1 MTASRLFPTRA
12 LVAGALVLLAAPV
25 LLPAPAMAQSSSSS
39 SSMAKSVSYDTLQ
52 PHVGWYGTLGGSGIQ
67 PRDTD
72 GTVNGTDS
80 TLEYNMG
87 YGLFGAGGYRFR
99 NGLRLEGEI
108 GYGSVGLDS
117 FRYGGT
123 GGNADGD
130 LQLWSATGAAYYDL
144 PTAGRVSPYI
154 GGGAGAVR
162 ESIDRVSASSGG
174 TTVSAEGDT
183 DTNLT
188 AFGEVGLNIAL
199 APAFDLVPSYRYQW
213 IDDGRDGF
221 DDTQMHVF
229 RAGLRYWF

>member
-1 MTASRLFPTRA
+1 MIASRFMTTTA
-12 LVAGALVLLAAPV
+12 LAAALLAAPAV
-25 LLPAPAMAQSSSSS
+25 MPTAAQAQSKQAQS
-39 SSMAKSVSYDTLQ
+39 KSATSYTQ
-52 PHVGWYGTLGGSGIQ
+52 PHTGWYGTLGGSGIQ

-72 GTVNGTDS
+72 GTVNGTGS
-80 TLEYNMG
+80 TLEYDMG

-123 GGNADGD
+123 SGSADGD

-144 PTAGRVSPYI
+144 PTTGRVSPYL
-154 GGGAGAVR
+154 GAGAGAVR
-162 ESIDRVSASSGG
+162 ESIDRVSLSSGG

-183 DTNLT
+183 DTNFT

-199 APAFDLVPSYRYQW
+199 GPSFDLVPSYRYQW

>member
-1 MTASRLFPTRA
+1 MTASRLLSTTA
-12 LVAGALVLLAAPV
+12 VALLAAPLFLAV
-25 LLPAPAMAQSSSSS
+25 PAMAQSSPHG
-39 SSMAKSVSYDTLQ
+39 AAPHGSVPYDTLQ

-67 PRDTD
+67 PRDT
-72 GTVNGTDS
+72 GGNVNGTDS
-80 TLEYNMG
+80 SLDYDFG

-99 NGLRLEGEI
+99 DGLRLEGEI

-123 GGNADGD
+123 SGGADGD
-130 LQLWSATGAAYYDL
+130 LQLWSATGAVYYDV

-154 GGGAGAVR
+154 GAGAGAVR
-162 ESIDRVSASSGG
+162 ESIDRVSLSSGG

-183 DTNLT
+183 DTNVT
-188 AFGEVGLNIAL
+188 AFGEAGLNIAL
-199 APAFDLVPSYRYQW
+199 GPKFDLVPSYRFQW
-213 IDDGRDGF
+213 IDDGRNGF